1 MGFIRDLFGGAARD
15 AARLQADASDR
26 AIASQERSRDVARSD
41 LAPFKD
47 AGAGILDFLGDF
59 VREGPETEL
68 TRSAGFNDIQR
79 SSAARGKL
87 NSGDTLEG
95 LTSFNNR
102 LNEGNRQN
110 RFSEL
115 FNLATL
121 GANAASG
128 QANASLI
135 SGRGIADTIVG
146 KGDAL
151 AAGRIGSS
159 NQIGKT
165 LKGITSFLTA
175 GLNKPKQ
182 LIGAT

>member
-26 AIASQERSRDVARSD
+26 AIASQERSRDIARSD
-41 LAPFKD
+41 LQPFR
-47 AGAGILDFLGDF
+47 GAGEGILGLLSDF
-59 VREGPETEL
+59 VKEGPENSL
-68 TRSAGFNDIQR
+68 TRSAGFNDISR

-87 NSGDTLEG
+87 SSGDTLEG

-102 LNEGNRQN
+102 LNEQNRSS

-128 QANASLI
+128 QATASL
-135 SGRGIADTIVG
+135 SAGRGIADTIIG

-151 AAGRIGSS
+151 AAGKIGSS
-159 NQIGKT
+159 NQIGQT
-165 LKGITSFLTA
+165 IGGIASFL
-175 GLNKPKQ
+175 
-182 LIGAT
+182 GAL